1 MTDPSPDL
9 YAQMRAHALIIEWPD
24 SRRFTDAVLLDVAAQ
39 IAQDALDQQAARYA
53 DLIVVARDALAE
65 ARELDGMI
73 SRWPVTRAIDAALA
87 VLDEEP

>member
-1 MTDPSPDL
+1 MTEPSPDL

-24 SRRFTDAVLLDVAAQ
+24 SRRFADAVLLDVAACV
-39 IAQDALDQQAARYA
+39 AQDALDQQAARYA

-65 ARELDGMI
+65 ARELDGNQD
-73 SRWPVTRAIDAALA
+73 RRHRAIDAALA